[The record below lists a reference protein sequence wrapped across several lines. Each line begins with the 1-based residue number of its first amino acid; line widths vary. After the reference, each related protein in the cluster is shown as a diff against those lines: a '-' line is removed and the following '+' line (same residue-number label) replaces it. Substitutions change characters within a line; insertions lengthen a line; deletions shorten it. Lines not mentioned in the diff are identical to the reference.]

1 MRGRSS
7 FEYAVIRVVPRV
19 ERGEFINAGIVL
31 YCRARSFLDTQ
42 IALDEA
48 RLRALAPTADVAE
61 IREHLAAFQ
70 RICRGEPDAGPIG
83 RLSQRER
90 FHWLISPRS
99 TVIQTSPAHAGLC
112 HDPAAMLEH
121 LMAAVVRP
129 VALPGDEAGEVSE
142 K

>member
-42 IALDEA
+42 LSLDVA
-48 RLRALAPTADVAE
+48 RLRMLSPETDPAEVARYLE
-61 IREHLAAFQ
+61 AFQ
-70 RICRGEPDAGPIG
+70 RICRGEPEAGPIAK
-83 RLSQRER
+83 LTQRER

-99 TVIQTSPAHAGLC
+99 TVIQTSPTHAGLC
-112 HDPAAMLEH
+112 LDPAAMLEH
-121 LMAAVVRP
+121 LMMTVVRY
-129 VALPGDEAGEVSE
+129 AAQ
-142 K
+142 